1 MFVIFPFPFFFLH
14 EGVHLLRSQLGKHV
28 SALDLQILI
37 PFAVITRKSKRQLLL
52 YKDLS
57 LILHLIRKNN
67 NQVLK
72 VKPLS
77 QTMVS
82 FHKALAES
90 PRPEIHAEFEA
101 SSKKRKWEEP
111 FAEDFFKDQTTLEK
125 KKSIFDIEIH
135 PETPFSSEKW
145 RQYLTIQV
153 SNYLYFYVYAV
164 KTYVA
169 KTQLWNDLLV
179 NVWCFF
185 FFFPF
190 VVRADTFF
198 LLTKNNRGP
207 KKKSRTP
214 TFSSQEFKHWAEFQL
229 W

>member
-179 NVWCFF
+179 N
-185 FFFPF
+185 
-190 VVRADTFF
+190 
-198 LLTKNNRGP
+198 L
-207 KKKSRTP
+207 
-214 TFSSQEFKHWAEFQL
+214 
-229 W
+229 